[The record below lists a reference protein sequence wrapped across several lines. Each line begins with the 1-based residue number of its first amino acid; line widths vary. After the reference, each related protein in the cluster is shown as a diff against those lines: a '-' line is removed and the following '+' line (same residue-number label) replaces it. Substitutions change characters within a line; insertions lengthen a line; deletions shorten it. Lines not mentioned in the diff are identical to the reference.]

1 MPRNLLSPSI
11 FWTFSTP
18 ASALYEPCRQSSK
31 PWNWIEY
38 PLTPPAAFF
47 GLIANWMPLCTAC
60 PPTVHTGRSD
70 PILMVPLDPAGPL
83 ELPHAKAT
91 SVAMVRTTSPLARTI
106 WFPLVQME
114 ALILLWTPPSFAAL
128 FPATPGR
135 ECAGGECGH
144 TGWPNRHSVATID
157 SEGPP

>member
-1 MPRNLLSPSI
+1 
-11 FWTFSTP
+11 
-18 ASALYEPCRQSSK
+18 
-31 PWNWIEY
+31 
-38 PLTPPAAFF
+38 
-47 GLIANWMPLCTAC
+47 
-60 PPTVHTGRSD
+60 
-70 PILMVPLDPAGPL
+70 
-83 ELPHAKAT
+83 
-91 SVAMVRTTSPLARTI
+91 MVRTTRHLVRTI

-157 SEGPP
+157 SEGPPSQVVSGRSCVELGGGGRAAVSICQRGAGVHRTGGQPRRGPAEAGRLGRRAHPVR